1 MKRCLVWLRR
11 GNSLPGLTCRT
22 FRTIMEISLILF
34 AVICYWL
41 QEPQTTRKSRAAICP
56 AYLPGER
63 GVNKQ
68 GNYNMSPKQIRHL
81 GSKCCSSLWI
91 FHTSSFSRI
100 VNLRVS
106 GVVSAHDAMFLSFEL
121 NSFSC
126 LLPLLTR
133 ELLHR
138 RVKAVLHRAES
149 HTERCFWQNK
159 KLVSCET
166 SVEEECVL
174 TVSEPRPPAETPNL
188 SSPVSSHHA
197 WHTRVCVCACEEKH
211 FIFPITFHPT
221 LMKHSHSYIHNIS
234 E

>member
-11 GNSLPGLTCRT
+11 GNSLPGLTCWT

-41 QEPQTTRKSRAAICP
+41 KEPQSTRKSRAAICP

-91 FHTSSFSRI
+91 FHTSSFFRI

-106 GVVSAHDAMFLSFEL
+106 GVFVLWIEFILMFASSPDSRASPQTCESRSPPSRITHREVFLTKQEARFMRDERRRRMCFDCFGASAPCGDTEPFK
-121 NSFSC
+121 
-126 LLPLLTR
+126 PGLLT
-133 ELLHR
+133 
-138 RVKAVLHRAES
+138 S
-149 HTERCFWQNK
+149 CMTHTC
-159 KLVSCET
+159 
-166 SVEEECVL
+166 
-174 TVSEPRPPAETPNL
+174 
-188 SSPVSSHHA
+188 
-197 WHTRVCVCACEEKH
+197 VCVWGE
-211 FIFPITFHPT
+211 TFHISSYFPF
-221 LMKHSHSYIHNIS
+221 MKHSHSYIHNIS